1 MSRFTKLRNLRREVY
16 HVYSSGHSKCKR
28 NCLLLVDIEVSLK
41 ISKYDHHYVSV
52 TGSNKGIG
60 FAIVRSLCRKF
71 DGDVYLTS
79 RDESRGKQAVSELE
93 KEGLKP
99 LYHQLDI
106 CNAESR
112 DTLAKFIKEK
122 YGGLDVLVNNAG
134 IAYKRNST
142 APFAEQAEVTV
153 ETNCLATLA
162 FCQKMLPLLRPG
174 ARVVNVSS
182 MASIS
187 ALNNSSAELSTKLK
201 SLSTTEDLTTYMKKF
216 IEDVKAGS
224 HTEAG
229 WPQTAYGVSKIGVTL
244 MTPILQ
250 KQLEEDETRP
260 DIVINSCC
268 PGYVATDMSSYKGTK
283 TIDEGADTPVYL
295 ALLPPNTDIKGEYV
309 SERKVQKYK

>member
-1 MSRFTKLRNLRREVY
+1 MSTRVA
-16 HVYSSGHSKCKR
+16 
-28 NCLLLVDIEVSLK
+28 I
-41 ISKYDHHYVSV
+41 V
-52 TGSNKGIG
+52 TGGNKGVG
-60 FAIVRSLCRKF
+60 FAIAKSLCRKF
-71 DGDVYLTS
+71 DGDVYLTA

-134 IAYKRNST
+134 IAYKLNSN
-142 APFAEQAEVTV
+142 APFSEQAEVTL
-153 ETNCLATLA
+153 ETNYFATLA
-162 FCQKMLPLLRPG
+162 FCQTMLPLLKPG

-182 MASIS
+182 RVSTS
-187 ALNNSSAELSTKLK
+187 ALNASSAELSGRLK
-201 SLSTTEDLTTYMKKF
+201 SISSIEELTCYMRKF
-216 IEDVKAGS
+216 IEDSKAGS

-250 KQLEEDETRP
+250 KQLEEDGTRP

-268 PGYVATDMSSYKGTK
+268 PGYIATEMTSFKGTK

-295 ALLPPNTDIKGEYV
+295 ALLPPNTDIKGEFV
-309 SERKVQKYK
+309 TERKVQKYK